1 MKNIKVIEMEFN
13 AKSFKDS
20 LISGYNNL
28 YNFYPEIDKLNV
40 FPVPDGDTGTNM
52 NLTMTNAVKEI
63 NDLDSE
69 SISKIADV
77 FARGLIMGARGNSGV
92 ILSQIFRGFAN
103 GLKEFDELNF
113 VSVKAGISEAKEV
126 AYKAVMKPV
135 EGTILTV
142 IRETAEHVLTLDQE
156 IPLPDLFQKIVDF
169 STESLNNTPE
179 LLPVLKEVGVVD
191 SGGFGLVKIFE
202 GITIYWKTGKIVPQ
216 RKKQIENT
224 GDNVVM
230 DLQNEEFGYCTEAIV
245 ILDSKHINKI
255 NVTQFRQTLEDQG
268 GRSIVAVVDNDILKV
283 HVHTLMPGNTL
294 IFLQQHGEFKNIKIE
309 NMNLQAAKH
318 VKTIRVERE
327 LKNPAAIIAVT
338 PANGIAQF
346 FKSDLN
352 IQYTVNGGSS
362 MNPSTD
368 DYLSAIDAVDA
379 VDVFILPNN
388 SNAILAA
395 QQAAKV
401 ERKSNVY
408 VVPTT
413 SIQEGMVAALSFEP
427 GEIAK
432 KNFSTLKSS
441 LKTVTSLGITASAKT
456 TSIDGVKINKGE
468 YMGIMNKKIICS
480 YPTLSK
486 TMKYLFDRAISKSTE
501 IVTIFTGEDAERRDI
516 NAIRKY
522 LDESFDVEYEF
533 IDGDQPLYSFLIA
546 VE

>member
-1 MKNIKVIEMEFN
+1 MEFN

-63 NDLDSE
+63 NDLNSE
-69 SISKIADV
+69 SISKVADV

-113 VSVKAGISEAKEV
+113 DSVKAGISEAKEV

-142 IRETAEHVLTLDQE
+142 IRETAEHVSTLDQK

-202 GITIYWKTGKIVPQ
+202 GITTYWKTGKIVPQ
-216 RKKQIENT
+216 RKKQIENS

-255 NVTQFRQTLEDQG
+255 NVTQVRQTLEDQG
-268 GRSIVAVVDNDILKV
+268 GGSIVAVVDNDILKV
-283 HVHTLMPGNTL
+283 HVHTLMPRNTL
-294 IFLQQHGEFKNIKIE
+294 TFLQQHGEFKNIKIE
-309 NMNLQAAKH
+309 NINLQAAKH
-318 VKTIRVERE
+318 VKTIKVKRE

-338 PANGIAQF
+338 SSNGIAQF
-346 FKSDLN
+346 FKSHLN

-368 DYLSAIDAVDA
+368 DYLSAIEAVDA

-408 VVPTT
+408 VIPTT

-441 LKTVTSLGITASAKT
+441 LKNVTSLGITASAKT
-456 TSIDGVKINKGE
+456 TSIDGIKINKGE

>member
-1 MKNIKVIEMEFN
+1 MKNVKVIEMEFN

-52 NLTMTNAVKEI
+52 NLTMSNAVKEI
-63 NDLDSE
+63 NEFNSE
-69 SISKIADV
+69 SISKIADI

-103 GLKEFDELNF
+103 SLKEFDELNF
-113 VSVKAGISEAKEV
+113 DSVKAGISQANEV

-142 IRETAEHVLTLDQE
+142 IRETAEHVSTLDQE
-156 IPLPDLFQKIVDF
+156 ISVPELFQKIVDF
-169 STESLNNTPE
+169 ATESLNHTPE

-202 GITIYWKTGKIVPQ
+202 GITEYWKTGKIVPQ
-216 RKKQIENT
+216 QKKQVENV
-224 GDNVVM
+224 GENIVM
-230 DLQNEEFGYCTEAIV
+230 ALQNEEFGYCTEAIV
-245 ILDSKHINKI
+245 MLDSKHINKI
-255 NVTQFRQTLEDQG
+255 NVTQVRQKLEDQG
-268 GRSIVAVVDNDILKV
+268 GKSIVAVVDNDILKV
-283 HVHTLMPGNTL
+283 HVHTLLPGHILT
-294 IFLQQHGEFKNIKIE
+294 FLQQHGEIKNIKIE
-309 NMNLQAAKH
+309 NMNLQAEKH
-318 VKTIRVERE
+318 IKTIKVDRQ
-327 LKNPAAIIAVT
+327 LKNPASIIAVI
-338 PANGIAQF
+338 PSNGIANF
-346 FKSDLN
+346 FKTDLN
-352 IQYTVNGGSS
+352 IQFTVNGGAS

-368 DYLSAIDAVDA
+368 DYLSAIEAVDA

-408 VVPTT
+408 VIPTT
-413 SIQEGMVAALSFEP
+413 SVQEGMVAALSFES
-427 GEIAK
+427 GEAPK
-432 KNFSTLKSS
+432 KIYSTLKSS
-441 LKTVTSLGITASAKT
+441 LKNVTSLSITISAKT
-456 TSIDGVKINKGE
+456 ASIDGIKINKGE

-480 YPTLSK
+480 YPTLTK
-486 TMKYLFDRAISKSTE
+486 TMKYLFNRAINKSTE
-501 IVTIFTGEDAERRDI
+501 IVTIFTGEEAETWDI

-533 IDGDQPLYSFLIA
+533 IDGDQTLYPFLIA

>member
-1 MKNIKVIEMEFN
+1 MEFN

-63 NDLDSE
+63 NELNSE
-69 SISKIADV
+69 SISKVADV

-113 VSVKAGISEAKEV
+113 DSVKAGISQANEV

-142 IRETAEHVLTLDQE
+142 IRETAEHVSTLEKE
-156 IPLPDLFQKIVDF
+156 ISVPELFQKIVDF
-169 STESLNNTPE
+169 ATESLNHTPE

-202 GITIYWKTGKIVPQ
+202 GITEYWKTGKIVPQ
-216 RKKQIENT
+216 RKKQVENT
-224 GDNVVM
+224 GENVVM

-245 ILDSKHINKI
+245 MLDHKHINKI
-255 NVTQFRQTLEDQG
+255 NVMQIRQTLEDQG
-268 GRSIVAVVDNDILKV
+268 GKSIVAVVDNDILKV
-283 HVHTLMPGNTL
+283 HVHTLLPGYILT
-294 IFLQQHGEFKNIKIE
+294 FLQQHGEFKNIKIE

-318 VKTIRVERE
+318 VKTIKIDRQ
-327 LKNPAAIIAVT
+327 LKNLAAIIAVT
-338 PANGIAQF
+338 PSNGIANF
-346 FKSDLN
+346 FKTDLN
-352 IQYTVNGGSS
+352 IQFTVNGGAS

-368 DYLSAIDAVDA
+368 DYLSAIEAVDA

-401 ERKSNVY
+401 ESKSNVY

-427 GEIAK
+427 GETPK
-432 KNFSTLKSS
+432 KIYSTLKAS
-441 LKTVTSLGITASAKT
+441 LKNVTSLSITVSAKT

-480 YPTLSK
+480 FPTLSR
-486 TMKYLFDRAISKSTE
+486 TMKCLFDRAITKSTE
-501 IVTIFTGEDAERRDI
+501 IVTIFAGEEAETRDI

-522 LDESFDVEYEF
+522 LDENFDVEYEF
-533 IDGDQPLYSFLIA
+533 IDGDQTLYPFLIA

>member
-1 MKNIKVIEMEFN
+1 MEFN

-52 NLTMTNAVKEI
+52 NLTMTNAIKEI
-63 NDLDSE
+63 NDLNSK
-69 SISKIADV
+69 SISKVADV

-103 GLKEFDELNF
+103 GLKDFDELNF
-113 VSVKAGISEAKEV
+113 NSVKSGISEAKEV

-142 IRETAEHVLTLDQE
+142 IRETAEHVLALDQE
-156 IPLPDLFQKIVDF
+156 IPVPALFEKIVDF
-169 STESLNNTPE
+169 ATESLNNTPE

-202 GITIYWKTGKIVPQ
+202 GITTYWKTGKIVPQ
-216 RKKQIENT
+216 LKKQVENT
-224 GDNVVM
+224 GNNVVM
-230 DLQNEEFGYCTEAIV
+230 DLQNEEFGYCTETIV
-245 ILDSKHINKI
+245 LLDNKHINKI
-255 NVTQFRQTLEDQG
+255 NVTQIRQTLEDQG
-268 GRSIVAVVDNDILKV
+268 CRSIVAVVDDDILKV

-294 IFLQQHGEFKNIKIE
+294 TFLQQHGEFKNIKVE

-318 VKTIRVERE
+318 VKTIKAERE

-338 PANGIAQF
+338 PSNGIAQF

-352 IQYTVNGGSS
+352 IQYIVNGGVS

-368 DYLSAIDAVDA
+368 DYLRVIEEADA

-413 SIQEGMVAALSFEP
+413 SIQEGMVAALSFETS
-427 GEIAK
+427 ETAK

-441 LKTVTSLGITASAKT
+441 LKNVSSLGITISAKT
-456 TSIDGVKINKGE
+456 TSIDGIKINKGE

-480 YPTLSK
+480 YPTLVK
-486 TMKYLFDRAISKSTE
+486 TMKYLFDRAIGKSTE
-501 IVTIFTGEDAERRDI
+501 IITIFIGEDAETRDT

-533 IDGDQPLYSFLIA
+533 IDGEQPLYLFLFA

>member
-1 MKNIKVIEMEFN
+1 
-13 AKSFKDS
+13 
-20 LISGYNNL
+20 
-28 YNFYPEIDKLNV
+28 
-40 FPVPDGDTGTNM
+40 
-52 NLTMTNAVKEI
+52 
-63 NDLDSE
+63 
-69 SISKIADV
+69 
-77 FARGLIMGARGNSGV
+77 
-92 ILSQIFRGFAN
+92 
-103 GLKEFDELNF
+103 
-113 VSVKAGISEAKEV
+113 
-126 AYKAVMKPV
+126 
-135 EGTILTV
+135 
-142 IRETAEHVLTLDQE
+142 
-156 IPLPDLFQKIVDF
+156 
-169 STESLNNTPE
+169 
-179 LLPVLKEVGVVD
+179 
-191 SGGFGLVKIFE
+191 
-202 GITIYWKTGKIVPQ
+202 
-216 RKKQIENT
+216 
-224 GDNVVM
+224 M

-255 NVTQFRQTLEDQG
+255 NVTQVRQTLEDQG

-283 HVHTLMPGNTL
+283 HVHTLMPGNALT
-294 IFLQQHGEFKNIKIE
+294 FLQQHGEFKNIKIE

-318 VKTIRVERE
+318 VKTIKAERE

-368 DYLSAIDAVDA
+368 DYLSAIEAVDA

-413 SIQEGMVAALSFEP
+413 SIQEGMVASLSFEL

-441 LKTVTSLGITASAKT
+441 LKNVTSLGITVSAKT

-468 YMGIMNKKIICS
+468 YMGIMNKKIVCS

-486 TMKYLFDRAISKSTE
+486 TMKCLFDRAISKSTE

-533 IDGDQPLYSFLIA
+533 IDVEMHCEYDNIINWIDRLTTDQK
-546 VE
+546 VEGSNPSGRAIYLNLSLVEHSVWDRGVAGSNPVFPTIFIVSWKITQAWLKGSVLKTDRR